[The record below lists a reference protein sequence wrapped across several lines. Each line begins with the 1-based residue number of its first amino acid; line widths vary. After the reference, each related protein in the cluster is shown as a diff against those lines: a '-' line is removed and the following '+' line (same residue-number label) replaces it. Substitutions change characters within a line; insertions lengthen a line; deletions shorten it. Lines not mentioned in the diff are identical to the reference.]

1 MNEKVSEQIEQCSDK
16 ISHKLSYQKRD
27 FIMSDTQDNKSTGS
41 AVLDF
46 DIPPTR
52 HVILGGDDW
61 ENLEDSNLV
70 AMTEIALRMGQ
81 DVAVIDESP
90 LQYRMVVP
98 GQFDT
103 TSIICLNKYGDQSRG
118 FYGSVSAAIPGYD
131 GPGITKWFEG
141 ISNHLDVADRIWDI
155 KQDLRNLVYVASI
168 LRRHSDLDVSSYLDD
183 KERMLV
189 FRTSQMDQGCISE
202 SDYDIVA
209 RIGVKHIAFND
220 LEIKVYPGDPFDENN
235 EVRRVE
241 EILACGSD
249 MKVYDGSIVGSCLPA
264 MWI

>member
-1 MNEKVSEQIEQCSDK
+1 
-16 ISHKLSYQKRD
+16 
-27 FIMSDTQDNKSTGS
+27 MSDTQDNKNTES

-81 DVAVIDESP
+81 DVAVIEESG
-90 LQYRMVVP
+90 LQYRMIVP
-98 GQFDT
+98 GHSHT
-103 TSIICLNKYGDQSRG
+103 TSVICLDKYEAQSKG
-118 FYGSVSAAIPGYD
+118 FYGSVSAAIPGHD

-209 RIGVKHIAFND
+209 RIGVKHIAFDD
-220 LEIKVYPGDPFDENN
+220 LEIKVYPGSTLDGDDG
-235 EVRRVE
+235 VRCIE

-249 MKVYDGSIVGSCLPA
+249 KKFDDGSIVGSCLPA
-264 MWI
+264 MWM

>member
-1 MNEKVSEQIEQCSDK
+1 
-16 ISHKLSYQKRD
+16 
-27 FIMSDTQDNKSTGS
+27 MSDTQSNRSTGS

-61 ENLEDSNLV
+61 ENLDDPNLV

-81 DVAVIDESP
+81 DVAVIEESG
-90 LQYRMVVP
+90 LQYRMIVP
-98 GQFDT
+98 GHSHT
-103 TSIICLNKYGDQSRG
+103 TSVICLDKYEAQSKG
-118 FYGSVSAAIPGYD
+118 FYGSVSAAIPGHD

-141 ISNHLDVADRIWDI
+141 ISNHLNVAGRIWDI

-168 LRRHSDLDVSSYLDD
+168 LRRHGEFDVSSYLDD

-189 FRTSQMDQGCISE
+189 FCTSQMEQGCMSE
-202 SDYDIVA
+202 GDYKVVA
-209 RIGVKHIAFND
+209 RIGVQHIAFDD
-220 LEIKVYPGDPFDENN
+220 LEIKVCPSSTLDGDDG
-235 EVRRVE
+235 VRRVE

-249 MKVYDGSIVGSCLPA
+249 IKFDDGSIVGSCLPS
-264 MWI
+264 MWL

>member
-1 MNEKVSEQIEQCSDK
+1 
-16 ISHKLSYQKRD
+16 
-27 FIMSDTQDNKSTGS
+27 MSNTQDDKSTGS

-61 ENLEDSNLV
+61 ENLDDSNLI
-70 AMTEIALRMGQ
+70 AMTEIALRIGE

-98 GQFDT
+98 SHSHM
-103 TSIICLNKYGDQSRG
+103 TSVICLSKYGDQSRG

-131 GPGITKWFEG
+131 GPGVTKWFEG
-141 ISNHLDVADRIWDI
+141 ISNHLDVARKIQDI

-168 LRRHSDLDVSSYLDD
+168 LRRHGEFDVSSYLDD
-183 KERMLV
+183 KDRMLV
-189 FRTSQMDQGCISE
+189 FRTSQMEQGCMSE
-202 SDYDIVA
+202 GDDYEVVA
-209 RIGVKHIAFND
+209 RIGVQHIAFDD
-220 LEIKVYPGDPFDENN
+220 LEIRVDPGSALKGDDG
-235 EVRRVE
+235 VRRVE

-249 MKVYDGSIVGSCLPA
+249 KKFDDGSVVGSCLPS
-264 MWI
+264 MWL

>member
-1 MNEKVSEQIEQCSDK
+1 
-16 ISHKLSYQKRD
+16 
-27 FIMSDTQDNKSTGS
+27 MSDTQNNKSTRS

-61 ENLEDSNLV
+61 ENLDDPNLV
-70 AMTEIALRMGQ
+70 TLTEIALRMGE
-81 DVAVIDESP
+81 DVAVIDELG
-90 LQYRMVVP
+90 LQYRMVVL
-98 GQFDT
+98 GQSHT
-103 TSIICLNKYGDQSRG
+103 TSVICLNKYGDQSRG

-141 ISNHLDVADRIWDI
+141 ISNHLDVARKIQDI

-168 LRRHSDLDVSSYLDD
+168 LRRHSEIDVSSYLDD

-189 FRTSQMDQGCISE
+189 FRTSQMEQGCMSE
-202 SDYDIVA
+202 GDYEVVA
-209 RIGVKHIAFND
+209 RIGVQHIAFDD
-220 LEIKVYPGDPFDENN
+220 LEIRVDPGSALKGDDG
-235 EVRRVE
+235 VRRVE

-249 MKVYDGSIVGSCLPA
+249 TKFDDGSVVGSCLPA

>member
-1 MNEKVSEQIEQCSDK
+1 MNENTPEQIKQCSDK
-16 ISHKLSYQKRD
+16 KSHAILVLKGDS
-27 FIMSDTQDNKSTGS
+27 IMSDTQDNKISGS

-70 AMTEIALRMGQ
+70 AMTEIALRMGE
-81 DVAVIDESP
+81 DIAVIDELG

-98 GQFDT
+98 GQSHT
-103 TSIICLNKYGDQSRG
+103 TSVICLNKYGDNDKG
-118 FYGSVSAAIPGYD
+118 FYGSVSTAIPGYD

-141 ISNHLDVADRIWDI
+141 IRKHLDVAGRVWDI
-155 KQDLRNLVYVASI
+155 KQNLRNLVYVASA
-168 LRRHSDLDVSSYLDD
+168 LRRHGEFDVSSYLDD
-183 KERMLV
+183 KDRMLV
-189 FRTSQMDQGCISE
+189 FRTSQMEQGCMSE
-202 SDYDIVA
+202 GDYEVVA
-209 RIGVKHIAFND
+209 RIGVQHIAFDD
-220 LEIKVYPGDPFDENN
+220 LEIRVQPGSALDRDDNMK
-235 EVRRVE
+235 RIE

-249 MKVYDGSIVGSCLPA
+249 TKFDDGSVVGSCLPT